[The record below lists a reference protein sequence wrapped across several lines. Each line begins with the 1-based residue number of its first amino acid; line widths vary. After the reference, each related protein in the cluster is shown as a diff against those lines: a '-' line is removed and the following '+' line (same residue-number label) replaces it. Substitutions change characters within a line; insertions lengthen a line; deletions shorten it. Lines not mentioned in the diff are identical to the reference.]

1 MRKTTKI
8 IKRRETIEK
17 TPHGTIK
24 TTVTTTK
31 VRPES
36 KRLQRLR
43 KHLEQYD
50 TAKGNQLT

>member
-43 KHLEQYD
+43 KRLEQYG
-50 TAKGNQLT
+50 TAKEDKLT